1 MKIVSIFKLDRGSPQ
16 PDEKTSEAMGELVYE
31 LMSKGALV
39 DTGGALDEGFSA
51 NVRRA
56 GGEIRVTDGP
66 FTESKEIVGGFAIF
80 EVKTK
85 EEALEYTRRFLEI
98 AGDGSCDLHEVGET
112 PKFGP

>member
-1 MKIVSIFKLDRGSPQ
+1 VKIVSIFKSDPRLRHQ
-16 PDEKTSEAMGELVYE
+16 DENEYEAMGKLINELT
-31 LMSKGALV
+31 SKGALV

-51 NVRRA
+51 SVRRS
-56 GGEIRVTDGP
+56 GSDIRVTDGP

-80 EVKTK
+80 EVKSK

-98 AGDGSCDLHEVGET
+98 AGDGTCDLHEVGET

>member
-1 MKIVSIFKLDRGSPQ
+1 MKIVSIFKSDPQ
-16 PDEKTSEAMGELVYE
+16 SRHPDEKMFEAMGKLIYE
-31 LMSKGALV
+31 LTSSGALV

-51 NVRRA
+51 SVRRT

-80 EVKTK
+80 EVKSK

-98 AGDGSCDLHEVGET
+98 AGDGTCDLHEVGET